1 MLAKLLSIATIIWF
15 YKTAKDSNENAIQW
29 AVIGFI
35 GFWLSAIITHY
46 VLIDPLL
53 AVFRGSAAMSAL
65 IGQLPAVVGISAAF
79 LIRKVYLL
87 KKIEK
92 S

>member
-1 MLAKLLSIATIIWF
+1 MLAKLLSLVTLIWF

-35 GFWLSAIITHY
+35 GFWLSAIIAHY
-46 VLIDPLL
+46 AITNPLL
-53 AVFRGSAAMSAL
+53 GVFRGSGGLSAL
-65 IGQLPAVVGISAAF
+65 IGQLPAFVGIAAAY
-79 LIRKVYLL
+79 LIRKLYLL
-87 KKIEK
+87 KKIET

>member
-1 MLAKLLSIATIIWF
+1 MLAKLLSIATLIWF

-53 AVFRGSAAMSAL
+53 SVFRGSEGMSIL
-65 IGQLPAVVGISAAF
+65 IQQLPAFVGIGAAI

-87 KKIEK
+87 KKIET